1 MPTYPLYSDPNAD
14 LHAASG
20 RALGDVTVAAT
31 VAGEITL
38 DDLQID
44 KAALQAQAEIARQAG
59 YAQLAQNL
67 ARAAELTVVPRAEI
81 IDMYQ
86 QLRPGRSS
94 HAELITLA
102 TRLEEVYAA
111 PICGAFVREAAQVYL
126 ERNMLRRPPAF

>member
-20 RALGDVTVAAT
+20 RALGEVTVAAT

-59 YAQLAQNL
+59 YDQLAQNL

-86 QLRPGRSS
+86 QLRPGRSTFD
-94 HAELITLA
+94 ELIALA
-102 TRLEEVYAA
+102 TRLEVLYTA

>member
-1 MPTYPLYSDPNAD
+1 LDE
-14 LHAASG
+14 
-20 RALGDVTVAAT
+20 VTVAAT

-94 HAELITLA
+94 HAELIALA
-102 TRLEEVYAA
+102 TRLEDVYVA